1 MTSKTRA
8 LMGANCHTLYHR
20 EEENSVIK
28 FIKASDLSYCQY
40 EVLTALINLKDSEI
54 IEALAKSNLES
65 TTMSIISRG
74 IEKYPRQVPYFSSVI
89 SYLEDI
95 GAPVHPFLNAIPSIL
110 NCWYT
115 LPEITSSSPREKSLP
130 SNNKTSLDTIRD
142 FLKNVVM
149 KNPITHDGRIVLI
162 VDEDGIKS
170 QPSGSGIF
178 AYRVFGGGGW
188 AITEQHREIAVPY
201 DRLKVLNHW
210 NGNSAFSL
218 NIGSNERINDFY
230 TTGLPIVDVDSL
242 FDYYEPLPN
251 HEPFVVRKPFD
262 MESIAAYAETI

>member
-1 MTSKTRA
+1 
-8 LMGANCHTLYHR
+8 MGANCHTLYHR

-28 FIKASDLSYCQY
+28 FIKASDLSHSQY

-74 IEKYPRQVPYFSSVI
+74 VEKYPRQVPYFSSVI

-95 GAPVHPFLNAIPSIL
+95 GAPVHPFLNAIPTIL

-115 LPEITSSSPREKSLP
+115 LPEITSSPRQKSLP
-130 SNNKTSLDTIRD
+130 SNNKISLDTIND

-162 VDEDGIKS
+162 VDEEETKAR
-170 QPSGSGIF
+170 PSSVF
-178 AYRVFGGGGW
+178 AYKIFEGGVF
-188 AITEQHREIAVPY
+188 ATEQHREIAVPY
-201 DRLKVLNHW
+201 DRLKVLNQW
-210 NGNSAFSL
+210 NSNSAFSL

-230 TTGLPIVDVDSL
+230 TTGLPIVDVSSL

-251 HEPFVVRKPFD
+251 NQPFLVRKPFD